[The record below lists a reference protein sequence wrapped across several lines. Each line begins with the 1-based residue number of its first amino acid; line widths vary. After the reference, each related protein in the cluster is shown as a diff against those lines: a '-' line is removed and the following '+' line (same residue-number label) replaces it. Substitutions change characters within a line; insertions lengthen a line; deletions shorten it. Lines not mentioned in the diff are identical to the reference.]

1 MYLPHECSWVC
12 RAKEVMQTGLGIA
25 NWNFLPVEMGWCCL
39 LGHFF
44 PKLNHYYWACRG
56 RRFALGCRLRFCE
69 TAPTP
74 YADIKTHVWL
84 HKKSFPCYLVKFC
97 MVYNHMNLHDAQLA
111 RGHASYNFVFVPID
125 FFIKL
130 YCLANNWCLS

>member
-1 MYLPHECSWVC
+1 MGQILGWAGAHPLDPPMGAHVSLP
-12 RAKEVMQTGLGIA
+12 
-25 NWNFLPVEMGWCCL
+25 
-39 LGHFF
+39 
-44 PKLNHYYWACRG
+44 G
-56 RRFALGCRLRFCE
+56 RKFALGCRLRFCE